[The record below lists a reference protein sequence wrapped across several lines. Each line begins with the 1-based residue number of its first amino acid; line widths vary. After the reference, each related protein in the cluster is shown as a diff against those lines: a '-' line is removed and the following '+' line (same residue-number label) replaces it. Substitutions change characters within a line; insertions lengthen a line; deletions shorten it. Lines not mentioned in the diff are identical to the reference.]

1 MPPPMFGESFKTP
14 STPPNAMIG
23 PATPPWAG
31 GNNQDDDEPDM
42 EQGGEA
48 ESGADNEG
56 KPSITDLLKNPTKVV
71 MCKVC
76 KVFVGIAIPG

>member
-1 MPPPMFGESFKTP
+1 
-14 STPPNAMIG
+14 MIG

-42 EQGGEA
+42 EQGGDA
-48 ESGADNEG
+48 ESGADNEA

-71 MCKVC
+71 MCKVS
-76 KVFVGIAIPG
+76 KVFKRMLLFQVHMWEVVRKRSQL

>member
-1 MPPPMFGESFKTP
+1 
-14 STPPNAMIG
+14 MIG

-42 EQGGEA
+42 EQGGDA
-48 ESGADNEG
+48 ESGADNEV

-71 MCKVC
+71 MCKVS
-76 KVFVGIAIPG
+76 KVFKRKLLFQVHMWEVVRKRSQL